1 MQFKVISRFL
11 EAKLKTPGEINQEVL
26 SLCNVDEIPQ
36 EIEESEKYVEKG
48 IRCQKWISDF
58 FPAKRDGETQETN
71 PLAGLIQM
79 LPGAYRH
86 RFLQV
91 KSRQITK
98 TGSP

>member
-36 EIEESEKYVEKG
+36 EIKESEKYVEKG

-58 FPAKRDGETQETN
+58 SQQNGMGRQETN

>member
-48 IRCQKWISDF
+48 IRCQKRISDF
-58 FPAKRDGETQETN
+58 SQQNGM
-71 PLAGLIQM
+71 G
-79 LPGAYRH
+79 RH
-86 RFLQV
+86 RKLTH
-91 KSRQITK
+91 SLD
-98 TGSP
+98 